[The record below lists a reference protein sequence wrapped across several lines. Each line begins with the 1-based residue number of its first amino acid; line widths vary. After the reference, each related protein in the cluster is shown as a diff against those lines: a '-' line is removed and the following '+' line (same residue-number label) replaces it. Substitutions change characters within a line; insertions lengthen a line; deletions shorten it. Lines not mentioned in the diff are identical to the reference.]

1 MKNSIILDYPAP
13 HVALITLNQP
23 ELRNPISDTETVN
36 AFVAALEHCAA
47 QHDIRCV
54 VLTGAGSAFSA
65 GGNIKDMQQKQG
77 MFAGD
82 ANTIRAAYA
91 SVIQRIPL
99 ALAAFPL
106 PIIAAVNGPAVGA
119 GCDMAMY
126 CDMRIASDK
135 AFFAESFIN
144 VGLIPGD
151 GGAWILP
158 RIVGY
163 ARATQMALTGERIPA
178 NTALQWGMVNE
189 VTSEHALVPRAL
201 ELATEISKKSPA
213 AIKATKQLLRQGLQ
227 LDLSALLQLSA
238 AIQSGL
244 HQGAEHMEAVTA
256 MLEKRDAVFGNPI

>member
-13 HVALITLNQP
+13 HIALITLNQP
-23 ELRNPISDTETVN
+23 ELRNPISDLETVN
-36 AFVAALEHCAA
+36 AFTSALEQCATRS
-47 QHDIRCV
+47 DIRCV

-82 ANTIRAAYA
+82 ANQVRAAYA

-99 ALAAFPL
+99 ALVAFPL

-126 CDMRIASDK
+126 CDMRIASDT

-163 ARATQMALTGERIPA
+163 ARAAQMALTGEPVSA
-178 NTALQWGMVNE
+178 QQALNWGMVNE
-189 VTSEHALVPRAL
+189 VTTPHALLPRAL
-201 ELATEISKKSPA
+201 ELAASIAAKSPLA
-213 AIKATKQLLRQGLQ
+213 ARATKQLLRQGLE
-227 LDLSALLQLSA
+227 LDLSAILQLSA
-238 AIQSGL
+238 AIQAGL
-244 HQGAEHMEAVTA
+244 HQSAEHQEAVDALLT
-256 MLEKRDAVFGNPI
+256 KRQAVFKDAQ

>member
-1 MKNSIILDYPAP
+1 MKNSVILDYPAA

-23 ELRNPISDTETVN
+23 ELRNPISDVATVD
-36 AFVAALEHCAA
+36 AFITALEQCATRS
-47 QHDIRCV
+47 DIRCV
-54 VLTGAGSAFSA
+54 ILTGAGSAFSA

-82 ANTIRAAYA
+82 ANAVRNAYA
-91 SVIQRIPL
+91 EVIQRIPL

-126 CDMRIASDK
+126 CDMRIASDN

-163 ARATQMALTGERIPA
+163 ARATQMALTGERIQA
-178 NTALQWGMVNE
+178 DTALQWGMVNE
-189 VTSEHALVPRAL
+189 VTSEHALLPRAL
-201 ELATEISKKSPA
+201 ELAVAISKKSPA
-213 AIKATKQLLRQGLQ
+213 AVKATKQLLRQGLQ
-227 LDLSALLQLSA
+227 LDLSAVLQLSA

-244 HQGAEHMEAVTA
+244 HQGTEHMEAVTA
-256 MLEKRDAVFGNPI
+256 MLEKRDAIFGNPL